1 MFYINKNSLKNIVV
15 IVYLLGVF
23 YFTLFWRSEGFQL
36 EYQINLNIIPFYW
49 LIEPLFMGKDFYLSQ
64 VYLNIILFVP
74 LGFLS
79 GLFSKDISFKKVFIT
94 SLCFTLFIELIQP
107 FFGRCTDIDDVM
119 LNVIG
124 GCLGYSL
131 FTAIKDKILLLH
143 QDFSKAKVKSQY
155 AVM

>member
-64 VYLNIILFVP
+64 VYLNIILFV
-74 LGFLS
+74 S
-79 GLFSKDISFKKVFIT
+79 
-94 SLCFTLFIELIQP
+94 
-107 FFGRCTDIDDVM
+107 
-119 LNVIG
+119 
-124 GCLGYSL
+124 
-131 FTAIKDKILLLH
+131 A
-143 QDFSKAKVKSQY
+143 
-155 AVM
+155 